1 MDFDYLIFPSPK
13 PSYSS
18 ESKNLIWLTGNEP
31 KIKSDK
37 AKTRKFNQYKVR
49 TRILRKASLTEKAE
63 KAIPCLWLP
72 YREGSDKVIMYFHAN
87 AEDIGHSYQLTDDLR
102 KGLCIN
108 VISIEYPGYGLY
120 KGKANE

>member
-1 MDFDYLIFPSPK
+1 MDFNYLIFPSPK

-18 ESKNLIWLTGNEP
+18 ESKNLIWVTGNEP

-37 AKTRKFNQYKVR
+37 TKTRKFNQYKVR

-87 AEDIGHSYQLTDDLR
+87 AEDIGHSYQLTDCTKEKLMNN
-102 KGLCIN
+102 KF
-108 VISIEYPGYGLY
+108 
-120 KGKANE
+120 